1 MNQVTSYVES
11 NWQQIQQWGL
21 TTVWLA
27 AVPVVVG
34 LALAVPCGWIA
45 YRYKWLEGPLVS
57 GLSVIYTVPSVVL
70 FLVLPDVFG
79 TKILDPF
86 NVMAALTIYS
96 FVLLVRTVSGALG
109 SVPHSVLSAAG
120 AMGYTGRQLV
130 LRVHLPLA
138 VPVIAAGVRVAAVSN
153 VSLVSVASVIGT
165 AQLGQ
170 LFIAGNNTSSLAPI
184 IVGLFAFM
192 AIALVYDLVIITLT
206 RLLTPGTGRSPHDS
220 RGRQRPARTGPGG
233 HLVQRPGQLVGIEWA
248 DRPHTRAPAVHGGRD
263 SRCGPRRHPCGT
275 GHRAH
280 GEGHRRGCGPGEHT
294 PGRTDTGIPDLL
306 DRGAHPTSP
315 SGGDGERS
323 FRRAVSPTWS
333 RP

>member
-206 RLLTPGTGRSPHDS
+206 RLLTP
-220 RGRQRPARTGPGG
+220 
-233 HLVQRPGQLVGIEWA
+233 W
-248 DRPHTRAPAVHGGRD
+248 
-263 SRCGPRRHPCGT
+263 
-275 GHRAH
+275 HRAVA
-280 GEGHRRGCGPGEHT
+280 P
-294 PGRTDTGIPDLL
+294 
-306 DRGAHPTSP
+306 
-315 SGGDGERS
+315 
-323 FRRAVSPTWS
+323 
-333 RP
+333 